1 MSNPLMQF
9 MGGGAPSGLPGPLG
23 DMTGLL
29 QQFQQ
34 FRSSFQGDP
43 KQMVEQLRAS
53 GKMSD
58 SQYQQLQAMAD
69 QLMPLFGGNH

>member
-23 DMTGLL
+23 NMAQIL

-34 FRSSFQGDP
+34 FRASFKGDP
-43 KQMVEQLRAS
+43 KQQVEMLRKS

-58 SQYQQLQAMAD
+58 AQYQQLEAMAK
-69 QLMPLFGGNH
+69 QIMPFIK

>member
-9 MGGGAPSGLPGPLG
+9 MGGGAPSGFPGPLG
-23 DMTGLL
+23 NMAQIL

-34 FRSSFQGDP
+34 FRSSFKGDP
-43 KQMVEQLRAS
+43 KQQVEMLRKS

-58 SQYQQLQAMAD
+58 EQYHQMEAMAK
-69 QLMPLFGGNH
+69 QIMPFIK

>member
-23 DMTGLL
+23 NVMQLL
-29 QQFQQ
+29 QQFNQ
-34 FRSSFQGDP
+34 FRSAFQGDP
-43 KQMVEQLRAS
+43 KKQVEELRKS

-58 SQYQQLQAMAD
+58 EQYHQLEAMAK
-69 QLMPLFGGNH
+69 QIMPYLK

>member
-9 MGGGAPSGLPGPLG
+9 MGGGAPSGFPGPMG
-23 DMTGLL
+23 NVMQLL

-34 FRSSFQGDP
+34 FRSAFQGDP
-43 KQMVEQLRAS
+43 KKQVEELRKS

-58 SQYQQLQAMAD
+58 EQYHQLEAMAK
-69 QLMPLFGGNH
+69 QIMPFIK

>member
-23 DMTGLL
+23 NMMQIL

-34 FRSSFQGDP
+34 FRASFKGDP
-43 KQMVEQLRAS
+43 KQQVEMLRKS
-53 GKMSD
+53 GQMSD
-58 SQYQQLQAMAD
+58 TQYQQLKAMAK
-69 QLMPLFGGNH
+69 QIMPFIK

>member
-23 DMTGLL
+23 NIAQIL

-34 FRSSFQGDP
+34 FRAAFKGDP
-43 KQMVEQLRAS
+43 KQQVEMLRKS
-53 GKMSD
+53 GQMSD
-58 SQYQQLQAMAD
+58 AQYQQLEAMAK
-69 QLMPLFGGNH
+69 QIMPFLK

>member
-23 DMTGLL
+23 NVMQLL
-29 QQFQQ
+29 RQFQQ
-34 FRSSFQGDP
+34 FRSAFQGDP
-43 KQMVEQLRAS
+43 KKQVEELLKS

-58 SQYQQLQAMAD
+58 EQYHQLEAMAK
-69 QLMPLFGGNH
+69 QIMPYLK